1 MEKITKIMGIT
12 LLVSALAVPVFAWGP
27 GGGRAGGMM
36 GFSGR
41 DQGCNTQYTRGGMMG
56 FGDRSQGYARQDNR
70 AYGNLTQEQQTRL
83 NELDRKFYDDTA
95 KLRTEMRDKSAK
107 LNTLLNT
114 SDPDANEIKALQ
126 SEINDLRNR
135 MSEARIDHGLE
146 ARKISPDATSGRG
159 GRMGGGFGRGMGG
172 FGPSTCWN

>member
-41 DQGCNTQYTRGGMMG
+41 NQGCNTQYTRGGRG
-56 FGDRSQGYARQDNR
+56 QGYAMQDNR

-95 KLRTEMRDKSAK
+95 KLRTEMWDKSAK
-107 LNTLLNT
+107 VNTLLNT
-114 SDPDANEIKALQ
+114 SDPDANGIKALQ
-126 SEINDLRNR
+126 GEINDLRNR
-135 MSEARIDHGLE
+135 MSEAQIDHELE
-146 ARKISPDATSGRG
+146 ARKISPYATSGRG
-159 GRMGGGFGRGMGG
+159 GRMGGGFGRGIGG